1 MRQNLYLF
9 SNSILR
15 RKNNTLYLE
24 AFDDKNA
31 KHEADV
37 DEDEIDAVLIGEKD
51 KDKAVRK
58 KFVPAQNVESVFT
71 FGEIRFTSQFLGCL
85 ATYFIPLHTF
95 SYYGNY
101 IGSFFPKDEINSG
114 NIILAQ
120 AEKYFDESKRLY
132 IAKSFITGATV
143 NALSNLKYYSFR
155 GADLKE
161 EIAVITD
168 LMNTLENAGTVGS
181 LMGTEGN
188 IKNLYYGCWKKIFR
202 QEVEF
207 EKRVKNPPDN
217 MINSLL
223 SFGNMMMYSVCL
235 NEIYRTGLNPSIG
248 YLHSPGDNR
257 LPLSYDI
264 AEVFKPVITDK
275 VIFRVINLEIIKESD
290 FEKKGNLMYMNE
302 KAKRKFVEEFDE
314 RMKTTILHPV
324 LKRNVSYKTI
334 VRLECYNLINYL
346 KENKNYE
353 SFKYIV

>member
-24 AFDDKNA
+24 AFDDKRA
-31 KHEADV
+31 IHEADIDD
-37 DEDEIDAVLIGEKD
+37 DETDTILIGEKD
-51 KDKAVRK
+51 REKGIKK
-58 KFVPAQNVESVFT
+58 KFIPAENVESVFT
-71 FGEIRFTSQFLGCL
+71 FGEVRFTSQFLGCL
-85 ATYFIPLHTF
+85 ASYYIPMHTF

-101 IGSFFPKDEINSG
+101 TGSFFPKGEINSG
-114 NIILAQ
+114 NIVLAQ
-120 AEKYFDESKRLY
+120 AEKYFNEAKRLY
-132 IAKSFITGATV
+132 IAKSFVRGAAE
-143 NALSNLKYYSFR
+143 NALSNLKYYAFR
-155 GADLKE
+155 GADLKDE
-161 EIAVITD
+161 TEKISILTD
-168 LMNTLENAGTVGS
+168 TIENAATTGS

-188 IKNLYYGCWKKIFR
+188 IKNIYYGCWKKIFK

-217 MINSLL
+217 MINSLI

-264 AEVFKPVITDK
+264 AEIFKPVITDK
-275 VIFRVINLEIIKESD
+275 VIFRVINLEMIKESD
-290 FEKKGNLMYMNE
+290 FDRKGKLMYMNE
-302 KAKRKFVEEFDE
+302 KAKRKFVEEFEE
-314 RMKTTILHPV
+314 RMKTTIMHPV

-346 KENKNYE
+346 KEKKRYE
-353 SFKYIV
+353 AFKYTV

>member
-1 MRQNLYLF
+1 M
-9 SNSILR
+9 LR

-24 AFDDKNA
+24 AFDDKDSI
-31 KHEADV
+31 HEADI
-37 DEDEIDAVLIGEKD
+37 DEDEIDAVLIGKKD

-95 SYYGNY
+95 NYYGKY
-101 IGSFFPKDEINSG
+101 LGSFFPKEEINSG
-114 NIILAQ
+114 NIVLAQ
-120 AEKYFDESKRLY
+120 AEKYFNEKARLL
-132 IAKSFITGATV
+132 IAKSFILGAAE
-143 NALSNLKYYSFR
+143 NSLSNLKYYSYR
-155 GADLKE
+155 GVKLNE
-161 EIAVITD
+161 EIGKISALKDTIEFA
-168 LMNTLENAGTVGS
+168 NSVGS

-188 IKNLYYGCWKKIFR
+188 INNIYYECWKKIFR

-217 MINSLL
+217 MINSLI

-235 NEIYRTGLNPSIG
+235 NEIYRTGLVPSIG

-324 LKRNVSYKTI
+324 LKRNVSYKTL

-346 KENKNYE
+346 KEGREYD
-353 SFKYIV
+353 SFKYVV

>member
-24 AFDDKNA
+24 AVDDKQPR
-31 KHEADV
+31 HDADI

-51 KDKAVRK
+51 KEKAVKK

-71 FGEIRFTSQFLGCL
+71 FGEVKLTSQFLGCL
-85 ATYFIPLHTF
+85 AEYFIPMHAF
-95 SYYGNY
+95 SYYGRY
-101 IGSFFPKDEINSG
+101 VGSFFPKDEINSG
-114 NIILAQ
+114 TIVLAQ
-120 AEKYFDESKRLY
+120 AEKYFSGENRLN
-132 IAKSFITGATV
+132 IAKNFIKGAAE
-143 NALSNLKYYSFR
+143 NSLSNLKYYSYR
-155 GADLKE
+155 GAELNE
-161 EIAVITD
+161 EISRIAD
-168 LMNTLENAGTVGS
+168 LIKTIDNAYTIGS

-188 IKNLYYGCWKKIFR
+188 IKNVYYGSWKKIFR

-207 EKRVKNPPDN
+207 ERRVKNPPDN
-217 MINSLL
+217 MINSLV

-264 AEVFKPVITDK
+264 AEIFKPVITDK
-275 VIFRVINLEIIKESD
+275 VIFRVINLDIIKEKD
-290 FEKKGNLMYMNE
+290 FERKGKLMFMNE
-302 KAKRKFVEEFDE
+302 KAKRKFIDEFED
-314 RMKTTILHPV
+314 RMKTTINHPV
-324 LKRNVSYKTI
+324 LKRNVSYRTI

-353 SFKYIV
+353 SFKYQI